1 MQRIILCIPVVKEG
15 DRLKV
20 YKGPGRRQLG
30 LCCNRTGV
38 TADSQS
44 PGVCVC
50 VSGVI
55 I

>member
-1 MQRIILCIPVVKEG
+1 MQRIICRVVKEG

-50 VSGVI
+50 VCMCV
-55 I
+55 